1 MATIKEIAAKT
12 GVSATTVSNVL
23 HGRTAKV
30 SAAKLKKVQSAIEA
44 EKYTP
49 NMGAALLAHSVSRI
63 IGVIV
68 YMDPRSNETVF
79 EDPFTGAMI
88 GALEKKI
95 RESGYYMML
104 YAAREPQEIFKL
116 IQNWKLD
123 GLLLFWVPTEICSV
137 VRKKTDVPL
146 VFIDCYFADDG
157 LVYHNIGLD
166 DRQGTYQMTWY
177 LRKMGHTAI
186 AFLADRK
193 DPVGGDRDRLEG
205 FMQALTDSGIKNP
218 EKHFV
223 PLSKDCA
230 ERTAVYNFL
239 CADKRPF
246 TALFFS
252 ADYYAAEAL
261 AYFQKQGLRIPEDL
275 SIAGFDDNIY
285 AQVVNPSLTTV
296 YQDVFRRGCAAV
308 DMLVKLIKKQPVE
321 ENNIRFPVRLILR
334 DSVARIGG
342 IERS

>member
-30 SAAKLKKVQSAIEA
+30 SAATLKKIQSAIEA

-137 VRKKTDVPL
+137 VRKKPMCPL
-146 VFIDCYFADDG
+146 F
-157 LVYHNIGLD
+157 
-166 DRQGTYQMTWY
+166 
-177 LRKMGHTAI
+177 
-186 AFLADRK
+186 
-193 DPVGGDRDRLEG
+193 
-205 FMQALTDSGIKNP
+205 
-218 EKHFV
+218 
-223 PLSKDCA
+223 
-230 ERTAVYNFL
+230 
-239 CADKRPF
+239 
-246 TALFFS
+246 
-252 ADYYAAEAL
+252 
-261 AYFQKQGLRIPEDL
+261 L
-275 SIAGFDDNIY
+275 SIVIL
-285 AQVVNPSLTTV
+285 PTT
-296 YQDVFRRGCAAV
+296 DWFIITSAWMTGRE
-308 DMLVKLIKKQPVE
+308 P
-321 ENNIRFPVRLILR
+321 IR
-334 DSVARIGG
+334 
-342 IERS
+342 

>member
-12 GVSATTVSNVL
+12 GVSPTTVSNVL

-30 SAAKLKKVQSAIEA
+30 SAEKLKIIQAALES

-68 YMDPRSNETVF
+68 YMDPRSDETIF

-88 GALEKKI
+88 GALERKI

-104 YAAREPQEIFKL
+104 YAAREPQEIFRL

-123 GLLLFWVPTEICSV
+123 GLLLFWVPTDTCSV

-146 VFIDCYFADDG
+146 VFIDCYFNDDG
-157 LVYHNIGLD
+157 LLYHNIGLD
-166 DRQGTYQMTWY
+166 DREGSYRMTRY
-177 LRKMGHTAI
+177 LRNMGHTAI

-193 DPVGGDRDRLEG
+193 DPVGSDRERLEG
-205 FMQALTDSGIKNP
+205 FMQALSEGGIKNF

-223 PLSKDCA
+223 PLSKDYA

-239 CADKRPF
+239 CADKKPF

-261 AYFQKQGLRIPEDL
+261 AYFQKQGLRIPDDI
-275 SIAGFDDNIY
+275 SIAGFDDNTY
-285 AQVVNPSLTTV
+285 AKVVTPSLTTV

-308 DMLVKLIKKQPVE
+308 DMLIKLIKKQPVE
-321 ENNIRFPVRLILR
+321 ENNIHFPVRLILR
-334 DSVARIGG
+334 DSVARIG
-342 IERS
+342 

>member
-1 MATIKEIAAKT
+1 MATIKEIAVKT

-49 NMGAALLAHSVSRI
+49 NMGAALLAHSVSHI

-68 YMDPRSNETVF
+68 YMDPRSDETVF

-88 GALEKKI
+88 GALERKI

-146 VFIDCYFADDG
+146 VFIDCYFDDDG

-177 LRKMGHTAI
+177 LREMGHTAI

-205 FMQALTDSGIKNP
+205 FMQALADSGIKNP

-239 CADKRPF
+239 CADEKPF

-261 AYFQKQGLRIPEDL
+261 AYFQKKGLRIPEDL

-308 DMLVKLIKKQPVE
+308 DMLVKLMKKQPVE

-334 DSVARIGG
+334 DSVARIG
-342 IERS
+342 